1 MRLATGAGHSVRVVQ
16 TPTSLRFV
24 GKATFEG
31 VTGAPVLVDEFEADP
46 ARGAFPGDA
55 VPDHSAISHLE
66 LVRRCD
72 VVLHRAGVREHHRE
86 ARQRPRRQPA
96 HERRAGLSGAAR
108 AGAGDERPHVRA
120 PRDPGE
126 PRAPA
131 GARRADR
138 APGHGPARVE
148 GGVGH
153 GPAGR
158 ARGHPRG
165 DRGDARAGPVRAALA
180 RRPAGARHRRRHARG
195 DRLGALRRQ
204 PLVGTHGPGPGR
216 GGRPARRRGHP
227 DLRERDARAP
237 ARGARAGRDER
248 GGARGRGARR
258 VPRGRRAA
266 HGRRR
271 GGLPPDARRR
281 TRRS

>member
-1 MRLATGAGHSVRVVQ
+1 MRPCWSTSSRP
-16 TPTSLRFV
+16 TPR
-24 GKATFEG
+24 AE
-31 VTGAPVLVDEFEADP
+31 
-46 ARGAFPGDA
+46 RFPGDA
-55 VPDHSAISHLE
+55 APDHSPISHLE

-72 VVLHRAGVREHHRE
+72 VVLHRAGVRQHHRE
-86 ARQRPRRQPA
+86 ARHGPRRQPA
-96 HERRAGLSGAAR
+96 HERRAGLPGAAR

-138 APGHGPARVE
+138 ASGHGPAGVE

-158 ARGHPRG
+158 ARGHPRR

-180 RRPAGARHRRRHARG
+180 RRAARARDRRRHPRG

-204 PLVGTHGPGPGR
+204 PLVGTHGPGAGR

-227 DLRERDARAP
+227 DLRERGARAP
-237 ARGARAGRDER
+237 ARGARARRDER

-258 VPRGRRAA
+258 VPRRPTCCSW
-266 HGRRR
+266 
-271 GGLPPDARRR
+271 PPRWRTSARARRR